1 MFWVQEEQFLWRVYR
16 SPADERDD
24 NAAGSA
30 EFRNDT
36 QMWVGLDYT
45 KPEDDSNTGCA
56 VLGPFLTS
64 EEAQDAVEK
73 SLASSIPATADRRAA
88 STN

>member
-1 MFWVQEEQFLWRVYR
+1 MFWVQEEDMLWRIYR

-45 KPEDDSNTGCA
+45 KPDDSNTGCA
-56 VLGPFLTS
+56 VFGPFLTE
-64 EEAQDAVEK
+64 EEAEDTVEK
-73 SLASSIPATADRRAA
+73 SLAASPPAKAEQRASSI
-88 STN
+88 S

>member
-1 MFWVQEEQFLWRVYR
+1 MFWVQEDDLLWKLYR
-16 SPADERDD
+16 NPADEGNE
-24 NAAGSA
+24 NAAGSV

-45 KPEDDSNTGCA
+45 KPDDSNAGCA
-56 VLGPFLTS
+56 LLGPFLTE

-73 SLASSIPATADRRAA
+73 SLASSRPADAERRAS